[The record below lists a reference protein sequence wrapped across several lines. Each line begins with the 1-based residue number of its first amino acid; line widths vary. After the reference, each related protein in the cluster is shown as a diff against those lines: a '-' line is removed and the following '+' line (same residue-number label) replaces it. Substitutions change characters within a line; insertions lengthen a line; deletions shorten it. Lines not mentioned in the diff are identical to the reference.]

1 MSFLK
6 KLEEFVGSKKANVDE
21 LRKASARTP
30 TKSYVASSVFPAQNY
45 EEIEVTPDYLEVIK
59 AIDAHD
65 PFIFVSGKAG
75 TGKTTLI
82 GYLREKV
89 AGNVVVVAPTGVAAL
104 QVRGV
109 TIHSFFRLPPR
120 IIFPEEDIKT
130 VKDRRMYEGIRLL
143 IIDEISMVRADIVD
157 AIDLFLRING
167 PQQGKPFGGV
177 QVMFV
182 GDLFQLPPVI
192 NTIEMALLRD
202 RGYEQ
207 AHFFNAMALTGKEM
221 TMIELQKIFRQK
233 DKQFVD
239 ILNHIRVNEDIDEAI
254 EILNRECYEK
264 YASDSSY
271 AITLTTTN
279 AKADSINESELEAI
293 SGSPTMFIGL
303 LDGKF
308 NVDERNLPSPMNL
321 TLKVGAHVMF
331 TANDKAMPKRWVNG
345 TIGFVREFIGEMVRV
360 EIKTQSGSHIVDV
373 TSHKWESYKYEL
385 DATTGKISPVVIGS
399 YQQIPLMLAWAV
411 TIHKSQGKTMDQV
424 NVDLS
429 AGAFASGQVY
439 VALSRCRTLNG
450 IRLKRPI
457 KQNDVRCE
465 PEIKRFYEAL
475 IN

>member
-6 KLEEFVGSKKANVDE
+6 KLEEFVGSKKAKIDE
-21 LRKASARTP
+21 LRKASVRVPIRSYGATNEPP
-30 TKSYVASSVFPAQNY
+30 TQNN
-45 EEIEVTPDYLEVIK
+45 EEIEVTPEYEEVVK
-59 AIDAHD
+59 AINAYD

-82 GYLREKV
+82 GYLREIV

-104 QVRGV
+104 QVRGA

-120 IIFPEEDIKT
+120 IIFAEEDIKT

-157 AIDLFLRING
+157 AIDLFLRVNG

-177 QVMFV
+177 QIMFV

-192 NTIEMALLRD
+192 NTSEMELLRE

-207 AHFFNAMALTGKEM
+207 AHFFNAMALSGKEIM
-221 TMIELQKIFRQK
+221 MIELQKIFRQK
-233 DKQFVD
+233 DREFTD
-239 ILNHIRVNEDIDEAI
+239 ILNHIRVNEDIDVAI
-254 EILNRECYEK
+254 ETLNRECFEK
-264 YASDSSY
+264 QELNSPY

-279 AKADSINESELEAI
+279 ARADAINEEELDAI
-293 SGSPTMFIGL
+293 SGSPIMFVGL

-331 TANDKAMPKRWVNG
+331 TANDMAMPKRWVNG
-345 TIGFVREFIGEMVRV
+345 TIGIVREFTGESVRV
-360 EIKTQSGSHIVDV
+360 EIKTENDLNIVDV
-373 TSHKWESYKYEL
+373 HSHKWESYKYEL
-385 DATTGKISPVVIGS
+385 DSTTGKISPIVIGS

-424 NVDLS
+424 NIDLS
-429 AGAFASGQVY
+429 TGAFASGQVY
-439 VALSRCRTLNG
+439 VALSRCRTLSG

-457 KQNDVRCE
+457 KINDVRCD
-465 PEIKRFYEAL
+465 PAIKRFYEAL

>member
-6 KLEEFVGSKKANVDE
+6 KLEELVGSKKANVDT
-21 LRKASARTP
+21 LRKASLRTP
-30 TKSYVASSVFPAQNY
+30 SFHESISNSIDHLPKEDIEITPEYQN
-45 EEIEVTPDYLEVIK
+45 VIK
-59 AIDAHD
+59 AIEDRD

-82 GYLREKV
+82 GYLRENIV
-89 AGNVVVVAPTGVAAL
+89 GNVVVVAPTGVAAL
-104 QVRGV
+104 QVKGA

-120 IIFPEEDIKT
+120 IIFPEEDIKK
-130 VKDRRMYEGIRLL
+130 VKDRRLYEGIRLL

-157 AIDLFLRING
+157 AIDLFLRENG

-192 NTIEMALLRD
+192 NSSEMNILRD
-202 RGYEQ
+202 RGYER
-207 AHFFNAMALTGKEM
+207 AHFFNAMALVGKQI
-221 TMIELQKIFRQK
+221 TMVELQKIFRQK
-233 DKQFVD
+233 DKAFTD
-239 ILNHIRVNEDIDEAI
+239 ILNRIRVNEDIDDAI
-254 EILNRECYEK
+254 QTLNRECCEK
-264 YASDSSY
+264 EQVNNSY

-279 AKADSINESELEAI
+279 AKADRINESELQAI
-293 SGSPTMFIGL
+293 SSPSTMYIGL

-321 TLKVGAHVMF
+321 TLKVGARVMF
-331 TANDKAMPKRWVNG
+331 TANDKVMPKRWVNG
-345 TIGFVREFIGEMVRV
+345 TIGVVKEIVGEMVRV
-360 EIKTQSGSHIVDV
+360 EVKGESNSNIVDV
-373 TSHKWESYKYEL
+373 TSYKWESYKYEL
-385 DATTGKISPVVIGS
+385 DVSTGKIKPSVTGS

-411 TIHKSQGKTMDQV
+411 TIHKSQGKTMDDV
-424 NVDLS
+424 NIDLS
-429 AGAFASGQVY
+429 SGTFASGQVY
-439 VALSRCRTLNG
+439 VALSRCRTMSG

-457 KQNDVRCE
+457 KSTDVRCE

>member
-6 KLEEFVGSKKANVDE
+6 KLEEFVGSKKANVDA
-21 LRKASARTP
+21 LRKASVSVPIGAYGFANEASLRANEEVEITP
-30 TKSYVASSVFPAQNY
+30 EY
-45 EEIEVTPDYLEVIK
+45 EEVIK
-59 AIDAHD
+59 AINAHD

-89 AGNVVVVAPTGVAAL
+89 PGNVVVVAPTGVAAL
-104 QVRGV
+104 QVKGA

-120 IIFPEEDIKT
+120 IIFPEEDIKV

-157 AIDLFLRING
+157 AIDLFLRANG
-167 PQQGKPFGGV
+167 PQQGNPFGGV

-192 NTIEMALLRD
+192 NTSEMELLRE

-207 AHFFNAMALTGKEM
+207 AHFFNAMALSGKEM

-233 DKQFVD
+233 DGEFTD
-239 ILNHIRVNEDIDEAI
+239 ILNHIRVNEDIDVAI
-254 EILNRECYEK
+254 ETLNRECFEK
-264 YASDSSY
+264 QELSSPY

-279 AKADSINESELEAI
+279 ARADAINEEELDAI
-293 SGSPTMFIGL
+293 SSSPTMFLGL

-345 TIGFVREFIGEMVRV
+345 TIGIVREFTGESVRV
-360 EIKTQSGSHIVDV
+360 EIKTETDSNIVDV
-373 TSHKWESYKYEL
+373 HSHKWESYKYEL
-385 DATTGKISPVVIGS
+385 DSTTGKISPIVIGS

-439 VALSRCRTLNG
+439 VALSRCRTLSG

-457 KQNDVRCE
+457 KANDFRCE
-465 PEIKRFYEAL
+465 PAIKRFYEAL

>member
-6 KLEEFVGSKKANVDE
+6 KLEDFVGSKKANVDE
-21 LRKASARTP
+21 LRKASARVP
-30 TKSYVASSVFPAQNY
+30 VRSYCTNNVASIQANEAV
-45 EEIEVTPDYLEVIK
+45 EVTPEYEEVIR
-59 AIDAHD
+59 AINAHD

-89 AGNVVVVAPTGVAAL
+89 PGNVVVVAPTGVAAL
-104 QVRGV
+104 QVKGA

-157 AIDLFLRING
+157 AIDLFLRANG

-192 NTIEMALLRD
+192 NTGEMELLKD

-207 AHFFNAMALTGKEM
+207 AHFFNAMALAGKEM

-233 DKQFVD
+233 DHQFTD
-239 ILNHIRVNEDIDEAI
+239 ILNRIRVNEDIDGAI
-254 EILNRECYEK
+254 ETLNRECYEK
-264 YASDSSY
+264 DVSNSSY

-279 AKADSINESELEAI
+279 AKADAINEEELDAI
-293 SGSPTMFIGL
+293 ASKPTMFVGL

-345 TIGFVREFIGEMVRV
+345 TIGIVREFTGEAVRV
-360 EIKTQSGSHIVDV
+360 EIKTETDSNIVDV
-373 TSHKWESYKYEL
+373 HSHKWESYKYEF
-385 DATTGKISPVVIGS
+385 DSTTGKISPTVIGS

-439 VALSRCRTLNG
+439 VALSRCRTLSG

-457 KQNDVRCE
+457 KANDVRCE
-465 PEIKRFYEAL
+465 PAIKRFYEAL
-475 IN
+475 ID

>member
-1 MSFLK
+1 MNFLK

-21 LRKASARTP
+21 LRKASLNSP
-30 TKSYVASSVFPAQNY
+30 VKSYVATSDVITQAN
-45 EEIEVTPDYLEVIK
+45 EEIEVTPDYEEVIK
-59 AIDAHD
+59 AINAHD

-82 GYLREKV
+82 GYLRDKV
-89 AGNVVVVAPTGVAAL
+89 PGNVVVVAPTGVAAL
-104 QVRGV
+104 QVKGV

-157 AIDLFLRING
+157 AIDLFLRANG

-192 NTIEMALLRD
+192 NTSEMELLRD

-207 AHFFNAMALTGKEM
+207 AHFFNAMALNGKEM
-221 TMIELQKIFRQK
+221 TMIELRKIFRQK
-233 DKQFVD
+233 DEQFTE
-239 ILNHIRVNEDIDEAI
+239 ILNHIRVNEDIDQAI
-254 EILNRECYEK
+254 KTLNKECYER
-264 YASDSSY
+264 ASFTSSY

-279 AKADSINESELEAI
+279 AKADAINEEELGAI
-293 SGSPTMFIGL
+293 SSAQTMFVGL

-321 TLKVGAHVMF
+321 TLKIGAHVMF
-331 TANDKAMPKRWVNG
+331 SANDKAMPKRWVNG
-345 TIGFVREFIGEMVRV
+345 TIGIVREFAGESVRV
-360 EIKTQSGSHIVDV
+360 EIKTENDSNIVDV
-373 TSHKWESYKYEL
+373 HSHKWESYKYEL
-385 DATTGKISPVVIGS
+385 DSTTGKISPIVIGS

-439 VALSRCRTLNG
+439 VALSRCRTLSG

-457 KQNDVRCE
+457 KANDVRCE
-465 PEIKRFYEAL
+465 PAIKRFYEAL

>member
-21 LRKASARTP
+21 LRRASLKAAI
-30 TKSYVASSVFPAQNY
+30 KSRGANVGAHIQSS
-45 EEIEVTPDYLEVIK
+45 EEIEITPEYEEVIK
-59 AIDAHD
+59 AINAHD

-82 GYLREKV
+82 GFLKEKIP
-89 AGNVVVVAPTGVAAL
+89 GNVVVVAPTGVAAL
-104 QVRGV
+104 QVKGA
-109 TIHSFFRLPPR
+109 TIHSFFRLPAR

-157 AIDLFLRING
+157 AIDLFLRANG

-177 QVMFV
+177 QIMFV

-192 NTIEMALLRD
+192 NTSEMELLKD

-207 AHFFNAMALTGKEM
+207 PHFFNAMVLAGKEM

-233 DKQFVD
+233 DQQFTD
-239 ILNHIRVNEDIDEAI
+239 ILNHIRVNEDIDQAI
-254 EILNRECYEK
+254 EILNKECYEK
-264 YASDSSY
+264 IVSGSPY

-279 AKADSINESELEAI
+279 AKADAINEKELDAI
-293 SGSPTMFIGL
+293 PSSPTMFVGL

-308 NVDERNLPSPMNL
+308 NLDERNLPSPMNL
-321 TLKVGAHVMF
+321 TLKIGAHVMF
-331 TANDKAMPKRWVNG
+331 TANDKIMPKRWVNG
-345 TIGFVREFIGEMVRV
+345 TIGVVKEFTGEAVRV
-360 EIKTQSGSHIVDV
+360 ETKTGSDSNIVDV
-373 TSHKWESYKYEL
+373 QSYKWESYKYEL
-385 DATTGKISPVVIGS
+385 DPTTGKISPIVIGS

-429 AGAFASGQVY
+429 SGAFASGQVY

-450 IRLKRPI
+450 IRLKHPI
-457 KQNDVRCE
+457 KANDVRCE
-465 PEIKRFYEAL
+465 PAIKRFYDAL

>member
-21 LRKASARTP
+21 LRKASLNTP
-30 TKSYVASSVFPAQNY
+30 AKSHGVTRNAITQAN
-45 EEIEVTPDYLEVIK
+45 EEIEVTPDYEEVIK
-59 AIDAHD
+59 AINAHD

-82 GYLREKV
+82 GYLRDKV
-89 AGNVVVVAPTGVAAL
+89 PGNVVVVAPTGVAAL
-104 QVRGV
+104 QVKGA

-157 AIDLFLRING
+157 AIDLFLRANG

-192 NTIEMALLRD
+192 NTSEMELLRD

-207 AHFFNAMALTGKEM
+207 AHFFNAMALHGKEM
-221 TMIELQKIFRQK
+221 TMIELRKIFRQK
-233 DKQFVD
+233 DEQFTE
-239 ILNHIRVNEDIDEAI
+239 ILNHIRVNEDIDQAI
-254 EILNRECYEK
+254 EILNKECYER
-264 YASDSSY
+264 ASSTSSY

-279 AKADSINESELEAI
+279 AKADAINEEELGAI
-293 SGSPTMFIGL
+293 SSSPTMFVGL

-345 TIGFVREFIGEMVRV
+345 TIGVVKEFAGEVVRV
-360 EIKTQSGSHIVDV
+360 EIRGEENPNIVDV
-373 TSHKWESYKYEL
+373 HSHKWESYKYEI
-385 DATTGKISPVVIGS
+385 DSASGKISPVVIGS

-439 VALSRCRTLNG
+439 VALSRCRTLEG

-457 KQNDVRCE
+457 KANDVRCE
-465 PEIKRFYEAL
+465 PAIKRFYEAL

>member
-21 LRKASARTP
+21 LKKASLKTP
-30 TKSYVASSVFPAQNY
+30 TKSFGAKSEVSSKNNEDIEITLDY
-45 EEIEVTPDYLEVIK
+45 EEVIK
-59 AIDAHD
+59 AINAHD

-82 GYLREKV
+82 GYLRDMV

-104 QVRGV
+104 QVKGA

-120 IIFPEEDIKT
+120 IIFPEEDIKP

-143 IIDEISMVRADIVD
+143 IIDEISMVRADIID
-157 AIDLFLRING
+157 AIDLFLRKNG
-167 PQQGKPFGGV
+167 PQQGKSFGGV
-177 QVMFV
+177 QIMFV

-192 NTIEMALLRD
+192 NTSEMELLRE

-207 AHFFNAMALTGKEM
+207 AHFFNAMALSGKEM
-221 TMIELQKIFRQK
+221 TMIELQRIFRQK
-233 DKQFVD
+233 DREFTD
-239 ILNHIRVNEDIDEAI
+239 ILNHIRVNEDIDVAI
-254 EILNRECYEK
+254 ESLNRECFEK
-264 YASDSSY
+264 QELNSPY

-279 AKADSINESELEAI
+279 ARADAINEEELDAI
-293 SGSPTMFIGL
+293 SSSPTMFMGL

-321 TLKVGAHVMF
+321 TLKAGAHVMF

-345 TIGFVREFIGEMVRV
+345 TIGIVKEFTGESVRV
-360 EIKTQSGSHIVDV
+360 EIKTGTDSNIVDV
-373 TSHKWESYKYEL
+373 HSHKWESYKYEL
-385 DATTGKISPVVIGS
+385 DSTTGKISPIVIGS

-424 NVDLS
+424 NIDLS
-429 AGAFASGQVY
+429 VGAFAPGQVY
-439 VALSRCRTLNG
+439 VALSRCRTLSG

-457 KQNDVRCE
+457 KLNDVRCE

>member
-6 KLEEFVGSKKANVDE
+6 KLEEFVGSKKANVDD
-21 LRKASARTP
+21 LRKASLKAP
-30 TKSYVASSVFPAQNY
+30 IKSYSAASETSTQSN
-45 EEIEVTPDYLEVIK
+45 EEIEVTPDYEEVIK
-59 AIDAHD
+59 AINADD

-104 QVRGV
+104 QVKGV

-143 IIDEISMVRADIVD
+143 IIDEISMVRADIID
-157 AIDLFLRING
+157 AIDLFLRANG

-192 NTIEMALLRD
+192 NTSEMELLRD

-207 AHFFNAMALTGKEM
+207 AHFFNAMALSGKEM

-233 DKQFVD
+233 DKEFTD
-239 ILNHIRVNEDIDEAI
+239 ILNHIRVNEDIDSAI
-254 EILNRECYEK
+254 ETLNRECYEK
-264 YASDSSY
+264 KTSDSSY

-279 AKADSINESELEAI
+279 AKADAINEEELDAI
-293 SGSPTMFIGL
+293 SSPLTMFVGL

-345 TIGFVREFIGEMVRV
+345 TIGMVRELNGEAVRV
-360 EIKTQSGSHIVDV
+360 EIKAETDSNIVDV
-373 TSHKWESYKYEL
+373 HSHKWESYKYEL
-385 DATTGKISPVVIGS
+385 DSTSGKISPVVIGS

-439 VALSRCRTLNG
+439 VALSRCRTLGG
-450 IRLKRPI
+450 IRLKHPI
-457 KQNDVRCE
+457 KINDVRCE
-465 PEIKRFYEAL
+465 PAIKRFYEAL